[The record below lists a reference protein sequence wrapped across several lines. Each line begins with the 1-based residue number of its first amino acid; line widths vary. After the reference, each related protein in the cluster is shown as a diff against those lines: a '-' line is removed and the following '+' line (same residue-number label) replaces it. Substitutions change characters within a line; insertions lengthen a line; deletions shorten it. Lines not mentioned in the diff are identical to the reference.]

1 MYDCI
6 YSIWIY
12 ANICQDMQRQAKYTS
27 CQIFFRSF
35 EGSSEIFRE
44 LPLQVVLEHRWW
56 NDQPS
61 TICDQTWSWW
71 RYEISIQGVTVWIFW
86 VLVNLSM
93 STQPCDF
100 FFGGTKPSAE
110 TTRSWGS
117 HHGVDSDFGAYEG
130 AHASW
135 MPIRWM
141 DDGPNLGEVLEDHL
155 KITWPQHNQ
164 LKTMELISNVDGWTS
179 YESRTLAGI
188 SSIADSDS
196 DEWRLQEWPNP
207 GKRAWWNMVN

>member
-1 MYDCI
+1 M
-6 YSIWIY
+6 
-12 ANICQDMQRQAKYTS
+12 
-27 CQIFFRSF
+27 QIFARIYKDRLNIRLVRCFFVHLKVLWKYSGSYHFRF
-35 EGSSEIFRE
+35 F
-44 LPLQVVLEHRWW
+44 W
-56 NDQPS
+56 S
-61 TICDQTWSWW
+61 TGDEMISWAQFVT
-71 RYEISIQGVTVWIFW
+71 RPEVGGDMRFSIQGVTVRGRKSLGFL
-86 VLVNLSM
+86 VLVNLS
-93 STQPCDF
+93 SLPNLAIF
-100 FFGGTKPSAE
+100 FLGGKKPSAE

-135 MPIRWM
+135 MPIRWV

-188 SSIADSDS
+188 SSIADNDS